1 MLEFSP
7 STIFFTI
14 LNLLVLYFILRKL
27 LFGRINAVL
36 EQRAKLVQEEISS
49 AEAKH
54 QQAQALR
61 DEYEGRL
68 TDARQ
73 EAAKIVAEAQNRGQR
88 AYEARLAQ
96 AEDDARRVQAEA
108 APGRA
113 PAGDN
118 LRGGPRRAGAP
129 GALRPAATAAQTALN
144 ADSDRAL
151 VDAFLA
157 EVGEPHE

>member
-36 EQRAKLVQEEISS
+36 EQRAKLVREEITS
-49 AEAKH
+49 AEEKNR
-54 QQAQALR
+54 QAQALR

-108 APGRA
+108 ESRLATERE
-113 PAGDN
+113 N
-118 LRGGPRRAGAP
+118 MLRGARNEVASL
-129 GALRPAATAAQTALN
+129 ALLAAAKLSQTALN

>member
-108 APGRA
+108 ESR
-113 PAGDN
+113 
-118 LRGGPRRAGAP
+118 
-129 GALRPAATAAQTALN
+129 LN
-144 ADSDRAL
+144 VYL
-151 VDAFLA
+151 K
-157 EVGEPHE
+157 EQ